1 MTLASLPIPTAAL
14 HYAVREAAR
23 LAILPRFR
31 MLAEGEISQKTGP
44 NDLVTIADTEAET
57 LISASLARDWP
68 QALVLGEEGVAK
80 DPGLRAAMGTADPA
94 VIVDPVDGTWNFA
107 HGLAVFGVLLA
118 VARAGRPVWGMLYD
132 PVCDDWVEA
141 AEGAPTRMATPSSS
155 RLLRTAAPKPVAELG
170 GYIPLGLYPEARKRD
185 VALAGLGFGR
195 VTSLRCSAQEYR
207 LLAQGHVDFVLSGP
221 TPHPW
226 DHAAGVL
233 AVQGAGGV
241 TRFLDGGGY
250 DTVRVAGVL
259 LSASCEAVWAQV
271 ARAYAA
277 LA

>member
-1 MTLASLPIPTAAL
+1 MSMTALPITVL
-14 HYAVREAAR
+14 HRAVREAAR

-31 MLAEGEISQKTGP
+31 KLVEGEVSQKTGP
-44 NDLVTIADTEAET
+44 ADLVTIADTEAEM
-57 LISASLARDWP
+57 LICASLARDWP
-68 QALVLGEEGVAK
+68 EAVVLGEEGVAK
-80 DPGLRAAMGTADPA
+80 DPALRAEMGTADPV

-107 HGLAVFGVLLA
+107 HGLAVFGVLMA

-132 PVCDDWVEA
+132 PVFDDWIEA
-141 AEGAPTRMATPSSS
+141 AEAEPTRMVTPSST
-155 RLLRTAAPKPVAELG
+155 RLLRTAAAKPLAELV
-170 GYIPLGLYPEARKRD
+170 GYIPSGLFPDEQKRTL
-185 VALAGLGFGR
+185 ALAGLGYAR
-195 VTSLRCSAQEYR
+195 ASCLRCSAQEYR
-207 LLAQGHVDFVLSGP
+207 MLAQGHVDFVMSGP

-241 TRFLDGGGY
+241 ARFLDGGAY
-250 DTVRVAGVL
+250 DTARISGVL

-271 ARAYAA
+271 ARDYVA